1 MTPAPGER
9 SALRA
14 HLNAT
19 RLDAKRRRD
28 FAPHPGRHGSTGQL
42 EIAAYP
48 EEGPK
53 PGDVI
58 AWEAPRVVP
67 VKCLPGFDGP
77 FVEER
82 AGRIENA
89 AREVLGATQVVG
101 LHTNQGRIGE
111 ALRALSEALDA

>member
-28 FAPHPGRHGSTGQL
+28 FPPFPPRPSGRQGSTGQL

-48 EEGPK
+48 EER
-53 PGDVI
+53 PGED
-58 AWEAPRVVP
+58 WSPERVP
-67 VKCLPGFDGP
+67 D
-77 FVEER
+77 
-82 AGRIENA
+82 
-89 AREVLGATQVVG
+89 
-101 LHTNQGRIGE
+101 
-111 ALRALSEALDA
+111 